1 MDADRAAAGTEEA
14 VVAVV
19 VAVAA
24 VAADRDGRTA
34 PHMAPAGTEDAD
46 VVVVASDASR
56 RHREYTASARRRSGS
71 SYRCRWPGQL
81 PMG

>member
-19 VAVAA
+19 VVAA

-34 PHMAPAGTEDAD
+34 LHMAPAGTEDAD
-46 VVVVASDASR
+46 VVVVVASDASR